1 MSKGAVAPHADLVK
15 SFPDMDIEAIILDI
29 LKKGELQVGEK
40 ERGAQLEQ
48 IHNEVIQIV
57 TGKCVDPGSG
67 RPYTTGMIEKAL
79 SELMTKGGGSGGGGT
94 TAGTSTPNNGETDGS
109 HNNKGKEREP
119 DEPRWTGVV
128 TTKSA
133 KSQALDAIRALVH
146 FQPIPISRAR
156 MRLRIFLPSTVAKK
170 LRVTVVELVEEVV
183 DEDFG
188 GDGWTAEVV
197 CEPGKY
203 RDIGDLIGKETKGK
217 GRVEVL
223 ETAVV
228 NGERDD

>member
-1 MSKGAVAPHADLVK
+1 
-15 SFPDMDIEAIILDI
+15 MDTEAIILEI

-40 ERGAQLEQ
+40 ERGQQLEQ

-67 RPYTTGMIEKAL
+67 RPYTNGMIEKAL
-79 SELMTKGGGSGGGGT
+79 GELMTKGGGGGISGNGSGSAT
-94 TAGTSTPNNGETDGS
+94 TEE
-109 HNNKGKEREP
+109 KGKEKEAVVNH

-156 MRLRIFLPSTVAKK
+156 MRLRVFLPSTLAKK
-170 LRVTVVELVEEVV
+170 LKPQVVEMVEEVI

-188 GDGWTAEVV
+188 SDGWTSEVM
-197 CEPGKY
+197 CEPGRY
-203 RDIGDLIGKETKGK
+203 RDIGDLIAKETKGK

-228 NGERDD
+228 TGERDD